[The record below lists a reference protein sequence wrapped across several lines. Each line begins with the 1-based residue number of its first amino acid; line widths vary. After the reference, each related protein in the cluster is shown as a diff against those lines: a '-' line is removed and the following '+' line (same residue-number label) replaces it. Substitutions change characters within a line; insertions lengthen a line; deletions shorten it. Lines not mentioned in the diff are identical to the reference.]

1 MTNQKHELLLSN
13 QLVVDELFPL
23 QSTKIKN
30 EKPIIY
36 VTFLKNM
43 STLDYIL
50 GDPMQKKAEI
60 DAVTT
65 KQKEAKERKEQED
78 KQRNKM

>member
-1 MTNQKHELLLSN
+1 
-13 QLVVDELFPL
+13 
-23 QSTKIKN
+23 
-30 EKPIIY
+30 
-36 VTFLKNM
+36 M

-65 KQKEAKERKEQED
+65 KQKEAKERKELED
-78 KQRNKM
+78 KQRNKMQKEQEMNAMRKEAVRARNAKKSTMGAISTLMFMQFAV